1 MIEHRIGYLSAS
13 LDSSIAALSEQ
24 SLPPYPVLHTHDAL
38 HMSFIVQE
46 STKLPEGSLY
56 TQSP

>member
-1 MIEHRIGYLSAS
+1 MVEHRIGYLSAS
-13 LDSSIAALSEQ
+13 RDSSIAALSEQ

-38 HMSFIVQE
+38 HMSVIVQE

-56 TQSP
+56 TQ